1 MSVINSLSD
10 ITENGLC
17 IGCGICQ
24 SIAGN
29 ENISISM
36 TEKGRLEPKENKPL
50 KVVGTINAY
59 SALLAEKAG
68 LEALYISGAG
78 VANASYGIP
87 DLAMTSK
94 DNVLEDLR
102 RIRGVSELPI
112 LVDCDTGWGS
122 ALSISKTIKD
132 MISAGANSVH
142 IEDQV
147 SNKRCGHR
155 PNKEIVSDDEMID
168 RIKAAKD
175 SSTKDFMLMAR
186 TDAFAQEGLE
196 RVIERS
202 NAYIEAGADS
212 IFPEAITDLKDY
224 KKLSENISVP
234 ILANITEF
242 GMTPLFSDKDLAN
255 VGVDIILHPLSAF
268 RAMSKA
274 AEEIYEEINA
284 EGSVENKLKKMQ
296 SRDELY
302 DVLNYHTYEEKIDN
316 LYSKE

>member
-1 MSVINSLSD
+1 MSKNFFSLLKNS
-10 ITENGLC
+10 
-17 IGCGICQ
+17 
-24 SIAGN
+24 
-29 ENISISM
+29 
-36 TEKGRLEPKENKPL
+36 RPL
-50 KVVGTINAY
+50 KIVGTINAY
-59 SALLAEKAG
+59 SALLAQKAG

-94 DNVLEDLR
+94 DNVLEDVR
-102 RIRGVSELPI
+102 RIRGASDLPI

-122 ALSISKTIKD
+122 ALSISKTVKD
-132 MISAGANSVH
+132 MIRAGVNGIH

-155 PNKEIVSDDEMID
+155 PNKEIVSDGEMMD

-175 SSTKDFMLMAR
+175 SSADDFMLMAR
-186 TDAFAQEGLE
+186 TDAFAQEGIE

-202 NAYIEAGADS
+202 NAYIESGADS
-212 IFPEAITDLKDY
+212 IFPEAITNLEDY
-224 KKLSENISVP
+224 KILSENLTAP

-242 GMTPLFSDKDLAN
+242 GMTPLYTDQELYE
-255 VGVDIILHPLSAF
+255 VGVDMILHPLSAF

-274 AEEIYEEINA
+274 AQEIYDEISHK
-284 EGSVENKLKKMQ
+284 GTVEKKLKKMQ

-302 DVLNYHTYEEKIDN
+302 DVLNYHSYEEKIDN
-316 LYSKE
+316 LFSKE

>member
-1 MSVINSLSD
+1 MSKNFFSLLNNS
-10 ITENGLC
+10 
-17 IGCGICQ
+17 
-24 SIAGN
+24 
-29 ENISISM
+29 
-36 TEKGRLEPKENKPL
+36 RPL
-50 KVVGTINAY
+50 KIVGTINAY
-59 SALLAEKAG
+59 SALLAQKAG

-94 DNVLEDLR
+94 DNVLEDVR
-102 RIRGVSELPI
+102 RIRGSSDLPI

-122 ALSISKTIKD
+122 ALSISKTVKD
-132 MISAGANSVH
+132 MIHAGVNGIH

-155 PNKEIVSDDEMID
+155 PNKEIVSDSEMMD

-175 SSTKDFMLMAR
+175 SSVDDFMLMAR
-186 TDAFAQEGLE
+186 TDAFAQEGIE

-202 NAYIEAGADS
+202 NAYIESGADS
-212 IFPEAITDLKDY
+212 IFPEAITNLEDY
-224 KKLSENISVP
+224 KILSENLTVP

-242 GMTPLFSDKDLAN
+242 GMTPLYTDQELLE
-255 VGVDIILHPLSAF
+255 VGVDMILHPLSAF

-274 AEEIYEEINA
+274 AQEIYEEISQK
-284 EGSVENKLKKMQ
+284 GTVEKKLKKMQ

-302 DVLNYHTYEEKIDN
+302 DVLNYHSYEEKIDN
-316 LYSKE
+316 LFSKE

>member
-1 MSVINSLSD
+1 MSKNFFSLLKNS
-10 ITENGLC
+10 
-17 IGCGICQ
+17 
-24 SIAGN
+24 
-29 ENISISM
+29 
-36 TEKGRLEPKENKPL
+36 RPL
-50 KVVGTINAY
+50 KIVGTINAY
-59 SALLAEKAG
+59 SALLAQKAG

-94 DNVLEDLR
+94 DNVLEDVR
-102 RIRGVSELPI
+102 RIRGASDLPI

-122 ALSISKTIKD
+122 ALSISKTVKD
-132 MISAGANSVH
+132 MIRAGVNGIH

-155 PNKEIVSDDEMID
+155 PNKEIVSEGEMMD

-175 SSTKDFMLMAR
+175 SSADDFMLMAR
-186 TDAFAQEGLE
+186 TDAFAQEGIE

-202 NAYIEAGADS
+202 NAYIESGADS
-212 IFPEAITDLKDY
+212 IFPEAITNLEDY
-224 KKLSENISVP
+224 KILSENLTAP

-242 GMTPLFSDKDLAN
+242 GMTPLYTDQELYQ
-255 VGVDIILHPLSAF
+255 VGVEMILHPLSAF

-274 AEEIYEEINA
+274 AQEIYDEISHK
-284 EGSVENKLKKMQ
+284 GTVEKKLKKMQ

-302 DVLNYHTYEEKIDN
+302 DVLNYHSYEEKIDN
-316 LYSKE
+316 LFSKE

>member
-1 MSVINSLSD
+1 MSKSFFSLLKNTS
-10 ITENGLC
+10 
-17 IGCGICQ
+17 
-24 SIAGN
+24 
-29 ENISISM
+29 
-36 TEKGRLEPKENKPL
+36 PL
-50 KVVGTINAY
+50 KIVGAVNAY
-59 SALLAEKAG
+59 SALLAERAG
-68 LEALYISGAG
+68 LKALYISGAG

-102 RIRGVSELPI
+102 RIRGATDLPV

-122 ALSISKTIKD
+122 ALSISKTVKD
-132 MISAGANSVH
+132 MILAGASGIH

-155 PNKEIVSDDEMID
+155 PNKEIVSDSEMMD

-175 SSTKDFMLMAR
+175 SSVNDFMLMAR
-186 TDAFAQEGLE
+186 TDAFAQEGIE

-202 NAYIEAGADS
+202 NSYIEAGADS
-212 IFPEAITDLKDY
+212 IFPEAIINLEDY
-224 KKLSENISVP
+224 KILSENLSVP

-242 GMTPLFSDKDLAN
+242 GMTPLYTEKELLEA
-255 VGVDIILHPLSAF
+255 GVDMILHPLSAF

-274 AEEIYEEINA
+274 AEEIYNEISHQ
-284 EGSVENKLKKMQ
+284 GTVEKKLKKMQ

-302 DVLNYHTYEEKIDN
+302 DVLNYHSYEEKIDN
-316 LYSKE
+316 LFSKE

>member
-1 MSVINSLSD
+1 MSKNFFSLLKNS
-10 ITENGLC
+10 
-17 IGCGICQ
+17 
-24 SIAGN
+24 
-29 ENISISM
+29 
-36 TEKGRLEPKENKPL
+36 RPL
-50 KVVGTINAY
+50 KIVGTVNAY
-59 SALLAEKAG
+59 SALLAQKAG

-94 DNVLEDLR
+94 DNVLEDVR
-102 RIRGVSELPI
+102 RIRGVSDLPI

-122 ALSISKTIKD
+122 ALSISKTVKD
-132 MISAGANSVH
+132 MIHAGVNGIH

-155 PNKEIVSDDEMID
+155 PNKEIVSDSEMMD

-175 SSTKDFMLMAR
+175 SSVDDFMLMAR
-186 TDAFAQEGLE
+186 TDAFAKEGIE

-202 NAYIEAGADS
+202 NAYIESGADS
-212 IFPEAITDLKDY
+212 IFPEAITNLEDY
-224 KKLSENISVP
+224 EILSENLKVP

-242 GMTPLFSDKDLAN
+242 GMTPLYTDQELLE
-255 VGVDIILHPLSAF
+255 VGVDMILHPLSAF

-274 AEEIYEEINA
+274 AQEIYEEISQK
-284 EGSVENKLKKMQ
+284 GTVEKKLKKMQ

-302 DVLNYHTYEEKIDN
+302 DVLNYHSYEEKIDN
-316 LYSKE
+316 LFSKE